1 MRVQSAKEPSPP
13 RKPLVSATPV
23 PDFQTIH
30 KRNAKKMQKAKI
42 AAEDERSRRPK
53 SAAPSKIAILSLN
66 LILRQYGPYY
76 IVYSVYN
83 IVYA

>member
-1 MRVQSAKEPSPP
+1 LRVQSAKEPSPP

-53 SAAPSKIAILSLN
+53 SAAPSKIAILLSLS
-66 LILRQYGPYY
+66 LMLRQYGHIIYY
-76 IVYSVYN
+76 IVYV
-83 IVYA
+83 